1 MYILERPMTA
11 RAYGWLAAAIGFLL
25 TFVILAALVRWHYV
39 DGADHLARSIVVQPG
54 PSLLRSSMQVASF
67 WGGQAGQIGVI
78 AVACAVFWP
87 RRRRWAFSLPLIMA
101 GTGLLQLVAKWGMN
115 RARPNLD
122 PWGFPSAHV
131 LSLVVLFGCIAYVVG
146 TSRLHRRCRWLA
158 VGGCALIVCTVAY
171 SRMYLD
177 AHWLSDVLGGFSIG
191 LAYLLAVIWVQS
203 AVGRPGQGPP
213 ATEQA
218 VPTLL
223 PRLGTELMQPR

>member
-1 MYILERPMTA
+1 MYILQRARTA
-11 RAYGWLAAAIGFLL
+11 RAYGWLAGAIAFFL

-67 WGGQAGQIGVI
+67 WGGQPGQTGVI
-78 AVACAVFWP
+78 AVACAVLWS
-87 RRRRWAFSLPLIMA
+87 RRRRWALALPLIMA

-146 TSRLHRRCRWLA
+146 TSRLRRCWRWLA
-158 VGGCALIVCTVAY
+158 VGGGALIVCTVAY

-177 AHWLSDVLGGFSIG
+177 AHWLSDVLGGCSIG

-203 AVGRPGQGPP
+203 AVGRPRPGPP
-213 ATEQA
+213 ATEQT
-218 VPTLL
+218 VPTWL
-223 PRLGTELMQPR
+223 PMLGTDPVQSR